1 MVVGARQHVQLG
13 RFAARWEEVCG
24 GVLFKEGGGQVVLL
38 SISPAAGMFSF
49 FYPSFLPAAG
59 VFFLR
64 RS

>member
-13 RFAARWEEVCG
+13 RFAARWEEVCS
-24 GVLFKEGGGQVVLL
+24 GVLFKEGGGQVVL

-59 VFFLR
+59 VFFFLR